1 MNILKFQKIW
11 NKMQS
16 HEKVITVVVLVSII
30 PVMVIP
36 YLFIKLWET
45 LGWESDTNF
54 YGDRM

>member
-1 MNILKFQKIW
+1 
-11 NKMQS
+11 MQS